1 MTIRTLEG
9 VRRIRWTHEGGPI
22 SEWRRRIV
30 LEDCPRDSTGWCKG
44 RTGRFYQAGGSLSPA
59 PSALLW
65 GVLPPKSSKYK
76 WSTYL
81 RPPCWGLSSAWW
93 AQTRR
98 ACFPA
103 PQRSVFRVVSPF
115 EIMKFRKSLIEMLFA
130 VPNIVRPRGVRG
142 ASKQGQGDGVGVWL

>member
-1 MTIRTLEG
+1 MKG
-9 VRRIRWTHEGGPI
+9 VRGNSLDP
-22 SEWRRRIV
+22 RRRTDIGV
-30 LEDCPRDSTGWCKG
+30 AQEDSAGRLPTGFHRLVSW

-65 GVLPPKSSKYK
+65 GVLPPKISKCK

-81 RPPCWGLSSAWW
+81 RPPCWGLSSAWC
-93 AQTRR
+93 AQTRG
-98 ACFPA
+98 ACFPT

-115 EIMKFRKSLIEMLFA
+115 EITKFRKSLIEMLFA